1 MLHSEQSHNHQ
12 VFRSVQ
18 NCASVFNCV
27 QNNTWHVLPLLVR
40 QWVTALSKQW
50 TTMALRSPALR
61 NTNINTIPNQYK
73 YKLQNKWKSARKY
86 VTVFSQQQSHWAYY
100 PSSKVYVLFHGGIVL
115 ISLNR
120 PGYSSNIIR
129 VLDHCSTKNQ
139 LTQFCSV
146 LRMLNSPLVGRDT
159 MANCPLN
166 TRLCSEPSAS
176 NNLNVDAWQRY
187 ERVMLIM
194 VVLMETM
201 VVLILV
207 FHHFQ
212 KPT

>member
-61 NTNINTIPNQYK
+61 NTNINTISNQIQIQTAK
-73 YKLQNKWKSARKY
+73 QMEKCKKIRHRIFTATITLSILSI
-86 VTVFSQQQSHWAYY
+86 F
-100 PSSKVYVLFHGGIVL
+100 KVYVLFHGGIVL

-129 VLDHCSTKNQ
+129 VLDHCSTKKQ

-176 NNLNVDAWQRY
+176 NNLNVDA
-187 ERVMLIM
+187 
-194 VVLMETM
+194 
-201 VVLILV
+201 
-207 FHHFQ
+207 
-212 KPT
+212 

>member
-18 NCASVFNCV
+18 NCASVFNV

-61 NTNINTIPNQYK
+61 NTNIYTISNTNQIKYK
-73 YKLQNKWKSARKY
+73 YKWKSARKY

-129 VLDHCSTKNQ
+129 VLDYCCTKKAIDTI
-139 LTQFCSV
+139 L
-146 LRMLNSPLVGRDT
+146 LRLANVELSSGRKGY
-159 MANCPLN
+159 NG
-166 TRLCSEPSAS
+166 
-176 NNLNVDAWQRY
+176 
-187 ERVMLIM
+187 
-194 VVLMETM
+194 
-201 VVLILV
+201 
-207 FHHFQ
+207 
-212 KPT
+212 